1 MVRCMKHWVVYLP
14 CNGQN
19 LCETVAT
26 AVGESWNLGLLS
38 VTRWS
43 DLFCK
48 RFVRRALC
56 YTAQCFIDLSRRFRK
71 DFGTVC
77 VTDFTVHQDLVMDTS
92 VYLVSYDGLPV
103 KTTTLK
109 TVTLSLYFRFY
120 CVKKKIKNLA
130 DPVPACG
137 GVSTVHWVSVSSA
150 PHQYSNF
157 KILVCLICSAI
168 FDDIWSL

>member
-1 MVRCMKHWVVYLP
+1 VVLLIRVIFYVTYLLMFSMTVVRWCVVWNIGSFIIP

-26 AVGESWNLGLLS
+26 AVGESWNLGLVS

-71 DFGTVC
+71 DCRTGC
-77 VTDFTVHQDLVMDTS
+77 VTDFTVHQDLVMDTI
-92 VYLVSYDGLPV
+92 VYLVSYDGLLV
-103 KTTTLK
+103 KNDYTQNCH
-109 TVTLSLYFRFY
+109 VVSLFALLL
-120 CVKKKIKNLA
+120 CLIKNKKI
-130 DPVPACG
+130 
-137 GVSTVHWVSVSSA
+137 
-150 PHQYSNF
+150 
-157 KILVCLICSAI
+157 
-168 FDDIWSL
+168 